1 MIIGISAT
9 VLVLAV
15 IIGIIRSVFR
25 LLFGSKKTK
34 KTKVDKRF
42 SDIDDVASGVVAKE
56 IVIGKEVLL
65 MLKDI
70 HNRADDIMIDCT
82 DEKTS
87 DRLQSDL
94 LDPLDEILNPKDYRN
109 A

>member
-25 LLFGSKKTK
+25 LLFGNK

-87 DRLQSDL
+87 ERLQSGL